1 MSENDHGSWAK
12 PGDFV
17 QFITILGKP
26 TEIYRV
32 VVGVCKINTR
42 IEGRRY
48 VKVAWQQP
56 TMAGTRAVRDCC
68 LRVLKRT

>member
-1 MSENDHGSWAK
+1 MSENDHGPRAK

-26 TEIYRV
+26 TEIYGV
-32 VVGVCKINTR
+32 VVGVCKTNTR

-56 TMAGTRAVRDCC
+56 YMAGTRAVRDSC
-68 LRVLKRT
+68 LRVVKK